1 MNRLRILKTYP
12 QVRALMFQGFFSCH
26 TIFLKNDTFLSYNKN
41 VFNYFEKGYDK
52 GNYLCKKS

>member
-41 VFNYFEKGYDK
+41 VFNYVEKGVR
-52 GNYLCKKS
+52 

>member
-12 QVRALMFQGFFSCH
+12 QIRALMFQGFFSYH

-41 VFNYFEKGYDK
+41 VFYYFEKGV
-52 GNYLCKKS
+52 